1 MEGWAVLLGFKSSG
15 ASQEEAAAGTHTPLW
30 KAVGRFSQT
39 QIHLLC
45 DLVVQSLGIYSK

>member
-39 QIHLLC
+39 HRFTFSVTWWSNL
-45 DLVVQSLGIYSK
+45 